1 MKEYPTQPVT
11 NSTTHRRSTM
21 YIHVRIVAYDIGLLS
36 NEVFQLNLPPIRV
49 SQIRTT
55 LSALAEATK
64 LLISLRWMQ

>member
-1 MKEYPTQPVT
+1 
-11 NSTTHRRSTM
+11 M
-21 YIHVRIVAYDIGLLS
+21 YVIADLHVYTYIADDIGLLS
-36 NEVFQLNLPPIRV
+36 NEFLQLNLPSIRV